1 MAEDRTP
8 RTAETRRATE
18 RKRTWERPSAL
29 PTPEPRDGVAFR
41 WIRTSTL
48 GDADNRNV
56 SMRFR
61 EGYTPVKAEDH
72 PELMVLSDVGSRFKG
87 NIEIGGL
94 LLCSIPVEIVEDRSE
109 QMRERAAQQIESVDR
124 NYLRE
129 NDPRM
134 PMLRPERQSRTTNFG
149 K

>member
-1 MAEDRTP
+1 MADRTP
-8 RTAETRRATE
+8 RTAETRDAGE
-18 RKRTWERPSAL
+18 RKRTWQQPSAL
-29 PTPEPRDGVAFR
+29 PTPEPKDGMSFG

-48 GDADNRNV
+48 GEADNRNV

-72 PELMVLSDVGSRFKG
+72 PELMVMSDVDSRFKG
-87 NIEIGGL
+87 NIEVGGL
-94 LLCSIPVEIVEDRSE
+94 LLCSIPTEIVEDRND
-109 QMRERAAQQIESVDR
+109 QMAQKAKQQMDSVDR

-129 NDPRM
+129 SDPRM
-134 PMLRPERQSRTTNFG
+134 PVLKPERSSRTSFG

>member
-1 MAEDRTP
+1 MVDRTP
-8 RTAETRRATE
+8 RTEETRDKTA

-29 PTPEPRDGVAFR
+29 PTPEPRDGIMFR

-48 GDADNRNV
+48 GDTDNRNV

-61 EGYTPVKAEDH
+61 EGYTPVMASDY
-72 PELMVLSDVGSRFKG
+72 PELRVISDRDSQFPD

-94 LLCSIPVEIVEDRSE
+94 LLCSIPAEIVEDRSA
-109 QMRERAAQQIESVDR
+109 QMAEKARQQMDSVDR

-134 PMLRPERQSRTTNFG
+134 PMLRPERESRTTNFG

>member
-1 MAEDRTP
+1 MDNRTP
-8 RTAETRRATE
+8 RTQETREKAT
-18 RKRTWERPSAL
+18 RKRTWQQPSAL
-29 PTPEPRDGVAFR
+29 PTPEPRDGLVFR
-41 WIRTSTL
+41 WVRTTL
-48 GDADNRNV
+48 AGDADNRNV

-61 EGYTPVKAEDH
+61 EGWTPVQASEF
-72 PELMVLSDVGSRFKG
+72 PELKVISDRGSQFPD

-94 LLCSIPVEIVEDRSE
+94 LLCSIPAEIVEDRSE
-109 QMRERAAQQIESVDR
+109 QMAEKARQQMDSVDR

-134 PMLRPERQSRTTNFG
+134 PLLRPERESRTANFG

>member
-1 MAEDRTP
+1 MVDRTP
-8 RTAETRRATE
+8 RTEETREKAA

-29 PTPEPRDGVAFR
+29 PTPEPRDGIMYR

-48 GDADNRNV
+48 GDTDNRNV

-61 EGYTPVKAEDH
+61 EGYTPVKASDY
-72 PELMVLSDVGSRFKG
+72 PELRVISDRNSQFPD

-94 LLCSIPVEIVEDRSE
+94 LLCSIPAEIVEDRSA
-109 QMRERAAQQIESVDR
+109 QMAEKARQQMDSVDR

-129 NDPRM
+129 NDPRL
-134 PMLRPERQSRTTNFG
+134 PLLRPERESRTTNFG

>member
-1 MAEDRTP
+1 MVDRTP
-8 RTAETRRATE
+8 RTEETREKTA

-29 PTPEPRDGVAFR
+29 PTPEPRDGIMYR

-48 GDADNRNV
+48 GDTDNRNV

-61 EGYTPVKAEDH
+61 EGYTPVKASDY
-72 PELMVLSDVGSRFKG
+72 PELRVISDRDSQFPD

-94 LLCSIPVEIVEDRSE
+94 LLCSIPAEIVEDRSA
-109 QMRERAAQQIESVDR
+109 QMAEKARQQMDSVDR

-134 PMLRPERQSRTTNFG
+134 PMLRPERESRTTNFG

>member
-1 MAEDRTP
+1 MVDRTP
-8 RTAETRRATE
+8 RTEETRDKTA

-29 PTPEPRDGVAFR
+29 PTPEPRDGIMYR

-48 GDADNRNV
+48 GDTDNRNV

-61 EGYTPVKAEDH
+61 EGYTPVKASDY
-72 PELMVLSDVGSRFKG
+72 PELRVMSDRDSQFPD

-94 LLCSIPVEIVEDRSE
+94 LLCSIPAEIVEDRSA
-109 QMRERAAQQIESVDR
+109 QMAEKARQQMDSVDR

-134 PMLRPERQSRTTNFG
+134 PMLRPERESRTTNFG

>member
-1 MAEDRTP
+1 MVDRTP
-8 RTAETRRATE
+8 RTEETREKTA

-29 PTPEPRDGVAFR
+29 PTPEPRDGIMFR

-48 GDADNRNV
+48 GDTDNRNV

-61 EGYTPVKAEDH
+61 EGYTPVKAADY
-72 PELMVLSDVGSRFKG
+72 PELRVISDRDSQFPD

-94 LLCSIPVEIVEDRSE
+94 LLCSIPAEIVEDRSA
-109 QMRERAAQQIESVDR
+109 QMAEKARQQMESVDR

-134 PMLRPERQSRTTNFG
+134 PMLRPERESRTTNFG

>member
-1 MAEDRTP
+1 MVDRTP
-8 RTAETRRATE
+8 RTEETRDKTA

-29 PTPEPRDGVAFR
+29 PTPEPRDGIMYR

-48 GDADNRNV
+48 GDTDNRNV

-61 EGYTPVKAEDH
+61 EGYTPVKASDY
-72 PELMVLSDVGSRFKG
+72 PELRVISDRNSQFPD
-87 NIEIGGL
+87 NIEIGGR
-94 LLCSIPVEIVEDRSE
+94 LLCSTPAEIVEDRSA
-109 QMRERAAQQIESVDR
+109 QMAEKSRQQMESVDR
-124 NYLRE
+124 NYLRD

-134 PMLRPERQSRTTNFG
+134 PMLRPERESRTTNFG

>member
-1 MAEDRTP
+1 MVDRTP
-8 RTAETRRATE
+8 RTEETRDKTA

-29 PTPEPRDGVAFR
+29 PTPEPRDGLCFR

-48 GDADNRNV
+48 GDSDNRNV

-61 EGYTPVKAEDH
+61 EGYTPVKSSDY
-72 PELMVLSDVGSRFKG
+72 PELRVMSDRNSQFPD

-94 LLCSIPVEIVEDRSE
+94 LLCSIPAEIVEDRSA
-109 QMRERAAQQIESVDR
+109 QMAEKARQQMDSVDR

-134 PMLRPERQSRTTNFG
+134 PMLRPERESRTTNFG

>member
-1 MAEDRTP
+1 MVDRTP
-8 RTAETRRATE
+8 RTEETRDKTA

-29 PTPEPRDGVAFR
+29 PTPEPRDGIMYR

-48 GDADNRNV
+48 GDTDNRNV

-61 EGYTPVKAEDH
+61 EGYTPVKASDY
-72 PELMVLSDVGSRFKG
+72 PELRVISDRDSQFPD

-94 LLCSIPVEIVEDRSE
+94 LLCSIPAEIVEDRSA
-109 QMRERAAQQIESVDR
+109 QMAEKARQQMDSVDR

-134 PMLRPERQSRTTNFG
+134 PMLRPERESRTTNFG

>member
-1 MAEDRTP
+1 MVDRTP
-8 RTAETRRATE
+8 RTEETREKTA

-29 PTPEPRDGVAFR
+29 PTPEPRDGIMFR

-48 GDADNRNV
+48 GDTDNRNV

-61 EGYTPVKAEDH
+61 EGYTPVKASDY
-72 PELMVLSDVGSRFKG
+72 PELRVISDRDSQFPD

-94 LLCSIPVEIVEDRSE
+94 LLCSIPAEIVEDRSA
-109 QMRERAAQQIESVDR
+109 QMAEKARQQMESVDR

-134 PMLRPERQSRTTNFG
+134 PMLRPERESRTTNFG

>member
-1 MAEDRTP
+1 MVDRTP
-8 RTAETRRATE
+8 RTEETRDKTA

-29 PTPEPRDGVAFR
+29 PTPEPRDGIMFR

-48 GDADNRNV
+48 GDTDNRNV

-61 EGYTPVKAEDH
+61 EGYTPVKASDY
-72 PELMVLSDVGSRFKG
+72 PELRVISDRDSQFPD

-94 LLCSIPVEIVEDRSE
+94 LLCSIPAEIVEDRSA
-109 QMRERAAQQIESVDR
+109 QMAEKARQQMESVDR

-134 PMLRPERQSRTTNFG
+134 PMLRPERESRTTNFG

>member
-1 MAEDRTP
+1 MVDRTP
-8 RTAETRRATE
+8 RTEVTREKTA

-29 PTPEPRDGVAFR
+29 PTPEPRDGLCFR

-48 GDADNRNV
+48 GDSDNRNV

-61 EGYTPVKAEDH
+61 EGYTPVKASDY
-72 PELMVLSDVGSRFKG
+72 PELRVISDRNSQFPD

-94 LLCSIPVEIVEDRSE
+94 LLCSIPAEIVEDRSE
-109 QMRERAAQQIESVDR
+109 QMAEKARQQMDSVDR

-134 PMLRPERQSRTTNFG
+134 PMLRPERESRTTNFG

>member
-1 MAEDRTP
+1 MVDRTP
-8 RTAETRRATE
+8 RTEETREKTA

-29 PTPEPRDGVAFR
+29 PTPEPREGVKFR
-41 WIRTSTL
+41 WVRTSTL
-48 GDADNRNV
+48 GETDNRNV

-61 EGYTPVKAEDH
+61 EGYTPVKASEF
-72 PELMVLSDVGSRFKG
+72 PELRVISDRGSQFPD

-94 LLCSIPVEIVEDRSE
+94 LLCSIPAEIVEDRSA
-109 QMRERAAQQIESVDR
+109 QMAEKSRQQMESVDR

-134 PMLRPERQSRTTNFG
+134 PLLRPERESRTTNFG

>member
-1 MAEDRTP
+1 MVDRTP
-8 RTAETRRATE
+8 RTEETREKTA

-29 PTPEPRDGVAFR
+29 PTPEARDGIMFR
-41 WIRTSTL
+41 WVRTSTL
-48 GDADNRNV
+48 GDTDNRNV

-61 EGYTPVKAEDH
+61 EGYTPVKASDY
-72 PELMVLSDVGSRFKG
+72 PELRVISDRDSQFPD

-94 LLCSIPVEIVEDRSE
+94 LLCSIPAEIVEDRSA
-109 QMRERAAQQIESVDR
+109 QMAEKARQQMDSVDR

-134 PMLRPERQSRTTNFG
+134 PMLRPERESRTTNFG

>member
-1 MAEDRTP
+1 MVDRTP
-8 RTAETRRATE
+8 RTEEIRDKTA

-29 PTPEPRDGVAFR
+29 PTPEPRDGIMFR

-48 GDADNRNV
+48 GDTDNRNV

-61 EGYTPVKAEDH
+61 EGYTPVKASDY
-72 PELMVLSDVGSRFKG
+72 PELRVISDRDSQFPD

-94 LLCSIPVEIVEDRSE
+94 LLCSIPAEIVEDRSA
-109 QMRERAAQQIESVDR
+109 QMAEKARQQMDSVDR

-134 PMLRPERQSRTTNFG
+134 PMLRPERESRTTNFG

>member
-1 MAEDRTP
+1 MVDRTP
-8 RTAETRRATE
+8 RTEETRDKTA

-29 PTPEPRDGVAFR
+29 PTPEPRDGIMYR

-48 GDADNRNV
+48 GDTDNRNV

-61 EGYTPVKAEDH
+61 EGYTPVKASDY
-72 PELMVLSDVGSRFKG
+72 PELRVISDRNSQFPD

-94 LLCSIPVEIVEDRSE
+94 LLCSIPAEIVEDRSA
-109 QMRERAAQQIESVDR
+109 QMAEKSRQQMESVDR
-124 NYLRE
+124 NYLRD

-134 PMLRPERQSRTTNFG
+134 PMLRPERESRTTNFG

>member
-1 MAEDRTP
+1 MVDRTP
-8 RTAETRRATE
+8 RTEETREKAA

-29 PTPEPRDGVAFR
+29 PTPEPRDGIKFR
-41 WIRTSTL
+41 WVRTSTL
-48 GDADNRNV
+48 GETDNRNV

-61 EGYTPVKAEDH
+61 EGYTPVKASDF
-72 PELMVLSDVGSRFKG
+72 PELRVISDRGSQFPD

-94 LLCSIPVEIVEDRSE
+94 LLCSIPAEIVEDRSE
-109 QMRERAAQQIESVDR
+109 QMAEKARQQMDSVDR

-134 PMLRPERQSRTTNFG
+134 PMLRPERESRTTNFG

>member
-1 MAEDRTP
+1 MVDRTP
-8 RTAETRRATE
+8 RTEETRDKTA

-29 PTPEPRDGVAFR
+29 PTPEARDGIMFR
-41 WIRTSTL
+41 WVRTSTL
-48 GDADNRNV
+48 GDTDNRNV

-61 EGYTPVKAEDH
+61 EGYTPVKASDY
-72 PELMVLSDVGSRFKG
+72 PELRVMSDRDSQFPD

-94 LLCSIPVEIVEDRSE
+94 LLCSIPAEIVEDRSA
-109 QMRERAAQQIESVDR
+109 QMAEKARQQMDSVDR

-134 PMLRPERQSRTTNFG
+134 PMLRPERESRTTNFG

>member
-1 MAEDRTP
+1 MVDRTP
-8 RTAETRRATE
+8 RTQETRDKTA
-18 RKRTWERPSAL
+18 RKRIWERPSAL
-29 PTPEPRDGVAFR
+29 PTPEPREGLCFR

-61 EGYTPVKAEDH
+61 EGYTPVKASEF
-72 PELMVLSDVGSRFKG
+72 PELRVISDRNSQFPE
-87 NIEIGGL
+87 NIEVGGL
-94 LLCSIPVEIVEDRSE
+94 LLCSIPAEIVEDRSA
-109 QMRERAAQQIESVDR
+109 QMSEKARQQMDSVDR

-134 PMLRPERQSRTTNFG
+134 PMLRPERESRTTNFG

>member
-1 MAEDRTP
+1 MDNRTP
-8 RTAETRRATE
+8 RTQETREKSA

-29 PTPEPRDGVAFR
+29 PTPEPRNGLAFR
-41 WIRTSTL
+41 WIRTSIL
-48 GDADNRNV
+48 GETDNRNV

-61 EGYTPVKAEDH
+61 EGYTPVQASEF
-72 PELMVLSDVGSRFKG
+72 PELKVISDRGSQFPD

-94 LLCSIPVEIVEDRSE
+94 LLCSIPAEIVEDRNE
-109 QMRERAAQQIESVDR
+109 QMADKARQQMDSVDR

-134 PMLRPERQSRTTNFG
+134 PLLRPERESRTTNFG

>member
-1 MAEDRTP
+1 MVDRTP
-8 RTAETRRATE
+8 RTEETREKTA

-29 PTPEPRDGVAFR
+29 PTPEPRDGIMFR

-48 GDADNRNV
+48 GDTDNRNV

-61 EGYTPVKAEDH
+61 EGYTPVKASDY
-72 PELMVLSDVGSRFKG
+72 PELRVISDRDSQFPD

-94 LLCSIPVEIVEDRSE
+94 LLCSIPAEIVEDRSA
-109 QMRERAAQQIESVDR
+109 QMAEKARQQMDSVDR

-134 PMLRPERQSRTTNFG
+134 PMLRPERESRTTNFG

>member
-1 MAEDRTP
+1 MVDRTP
-8 RTAETRRATE
+8 RTEETREKAAS
-18 RKRTWERPSAL
+18 KRTWERPSAL
-29 PTPEPRDGVAFR
+29 PTPEARDGIMFR

-48 GDADNRNV
+48 GDTDNRNV

-61 EGYTPVKAEDH
+61 EGYTPVKASDY
-72 PELMVLSDVGSRFKG
+72 PELRVMSDRDSQFPD

-94 LLCSIPVEIVEDRSE
+94 LLCSIPAEIVEDRSA
-109 QMRERAAQQIESVDR
+109 QMAEKARQQMDSVDR

-134 PMLRPERQSRTTNFG
+134 PMLRPERESRTTNFG

>member
-1 MAEDRTP
+1 MDNRTP
-8 RTAETRRATE
+8 RTQETREKTA

-29 PTPEPRDGVAFR
+29 PTPEPRDGLKFR

-48 GDADNRNV
+48 GEADNRNV

-61 EGYTPVKAEDH
+61 EGYTPVKASEF
-72 PELMVLSDVGSRFKG
+72 PELKVISDRGSQFPD

-94 LLCSIPVEIVEDRSE
+94 LLCSFPAEIVEDRSE
-109 QMRERAAQQIESVDR
+109 QMAEKARQQMDSVDR

-134 PMLRPERQSRTTNFG
+134 PLLRPERESRTTNFG

>member
-1 MAEDRTP
+1 MVDRTP
-8 RTAETRRATE
+8 RTEVTREKTA

-29 PTPEPRDGVAFR
+29 PTPEPRDGLCFR

-48 GDADNRNV
+48 GDSDNRNV

-61 EGYTPVKAEDH
+61 EGYTPVKASDY
-72 PELMVLSDVGSRFKG
+72 PELRVISDRNSQFPD

-94 LLCSIPVEIVEDRSE
+94 LLCSIPAEIVEDRSE
-109 QMRERAAQQIESVDR
+109 QMAEKARQQMDSVDR

>member
-1 MAEDRTP
+1 MDNRTP
-8 RTAETRRATE
+8 RTQETREKTA

-29 PTPEPRDGVAFR
+29 PTPEPRDGLKFR

-48 GDADNRNV
+48 GEADNRNV

-61 EGYTPVKAEDH
+61 EGYTPVKASEF
-72 PELMVLSDVGSRFKG
+72 PELKVISDRGSQFPD

-94 LLCSIPVEIVEDRSE
+94 LLCSIPAEIVEDRSE
-109 QMRERAAQQIESVDR
+109 QMAEKARQQMDSVDR

-134 PMLRPERQSRTTNFG
+134 PLLRPERESRTTNFG

>member
-1 MAEDRTP
+1 MVDRTP
-8 RTAETRRATE
+8 RTEETSDKTA

-29 PTPEPRDGVAFR
+29 PTPEPRDGIMYR

-48 GDADNRNV
+48 GDTDNRNV

-61 EGYTPVKAEDH
+61 EGYTPVKASDY
-72 PELMVLSDVGSRFKG
+72 PELRVISDRNSQFPD

-94 LLCSIPVEIVEDRSE
+94 LLCSIPAEIVEDRSA
-109 QMRERAAQQIESVDR
+109 QMAEKSRQQMESVDR
-124 NYLRE
+124 NYLRD

-134 PMLRPERQSRTTNFG
+134 PMLRQERESRTTNFG

>member
-1 MAEDRTP
+1 MVDRTP
-8 RTAETRRATE
+8 RTEETREKAA

-29 PTPEPRDGVAFR
+29 PTPEPRDGIMYR

-48 GDADNRNV
+48 GDTDNRNV

-61 EGYTPVKAEDH
+61 EGYTPVKASDY
-72 PELMVLSDVGSRFKG
+72 PELRVISDRNSQFPD

-94 LLCSIPVEIVEDRSE
+94 LLCSIPAEIVEDRSA
-109 QMRERAAQQIESVDR
+109 QMAEKARQQMDSVDR

-134 PMLRPERQSRTTNFG
+134 PMLRPERESRTTNFG